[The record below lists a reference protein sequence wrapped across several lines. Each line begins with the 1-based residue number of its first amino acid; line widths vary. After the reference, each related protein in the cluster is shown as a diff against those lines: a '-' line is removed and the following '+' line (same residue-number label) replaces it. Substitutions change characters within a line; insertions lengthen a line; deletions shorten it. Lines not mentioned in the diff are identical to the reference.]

1 MWRIVHKLI
10 HSQDIMNLIFVFL
23 NIYICANYVHFH
35 KSSHIIICIQIVLCL
50 NIHIG
55 LTVHFNQSKYIVG
68 HNIGVV
74 HVQPVLVLNTSSS
87 MNINIKIKSK
97 GKNRNFY

>member
-1 MWRIVHKLI
+1 M
-10 HSQDIMNLIFVFL
+10 
-23 NIYICANYVHFH
+23 
-35 KSSHIIICIQIVLCL
+35 

-55 LTVHFNQSKYIVG
+55 ATVDFNQSKYIVS

-87 MNINIKIKSK
+87 MNISINIKSK
-97 GKNRNFY
+97 GKNRRFY